1 MITRRLALAAPL
13 ALAACK
19 GASVA
24 QPAAEPVVALKAI
37 APFPVGC
44 VVETANLDD
53 PDFAPL
59 FTRHFS
65 QVTAGFEMKMEVI
78 LPEDVA
84 ITDAWRW
91 ERPDRIA
98 AFCKVNGLRLFGH
111 TLIWYDQTVR
121 AFRDLDGGPRFET
134 EYRRYV
140 DTVCRRYAGA
150 AGWDVVNEPVNEDG
164 VGLRDCLWSKNL
176 GMDEHMLIA
185 FETAA
190 AADPNAV
197 LFLNDYFLETRP
209 RKRLEFMRLAERLLK
224 KGAKLGGL
232 GTQQHLDLDVAP
244 GLSKA
249 AIADLA
255 SLGLPIHVSELDV
268 ALSRKRLELR
278 TREDQLQLQAKLVGE
293 VAEAFV
299 ALPASQRFA
308 FTAFG
313 LRDKDS
319 WLRRP
324 PNAGDGTDSPLL
336 FDDGGQPK
344 PAFEAVVH
352 AIEAAKRP

>member
-19 GASVA
+19 GASLA
-24 QPAAEPVVALKAI
+24 QPASTDIALRSI

-44 VVETANLDD
+44 VVETANLHD
-53 PDFAPL
+53 PAFAPL
-59 FTRHFS
+59 FTRHFN

-84 ITDAWRW
+84 IDDAWRW

-111 TLIWYDQTVR
+111 TLIWYDQTVK

-140 DTVCRRYAGA
+140 DTVCRRYVGA

-232 GTQQHLDLDVAP
+232 GTQQHMDIDVEP

-255 SLGLPIHVSELDV
+255 SLGLPIHISELDV
-268 ALSRKRLELR
+268 GLSRKTLELR
-278 TREDQLQLQAKLVGE
+278 TVTDQLQLQAKLVAE

-299 ALPASQRFA
+299 ALPVAQRFA

-324 PNAGDGTDSPLL
+324 PNAGDGTDQPLL
-336 FDDGGQPK
+336 FDDEGRPK

-352 AIEAAKRP
+352 AIRSAKA

>member
-19 GASVA
+19 GKTAKA
-24 QPAAEPVVALKAI
+24 ADPAAVALKDV

-53 PDFAPL
+53 PAFAPL
-59 FTRHFS
+59 FTAQFD

-84 ITDAWRW
+84 IRDAWRW

-98 AFCKVNGLRLFGH
+98 AFCKDNGLRLHGH
-111 TLIWYDQTVR
+111 TLVWYDQTVR
-121 AFRDLDGGPRFET
+121 AFRDLDGKPNFEA
-134 EYRRYV
+134 EYRRYI
-140 DTVCRRYAGA
+140 DTVCRRYRGA
-150 AGWDVVNEPVNEDG
+150 ASWDVVNEIVNEEG
-164 VGLRDCLWSKNL
+164 TGLRDCLWSKNL

-185 FETAA
+185 FETAH

-197 LFLNDYFLETRP
+197 LFLNDYFLETLP
-209 RKRLEFMRLAERLLK
+209 RKRLEFMRTAERLLK

-232 GTQQHLDLDVAP
+232 GTQSHLDIDVAP

-249 AIADLA
+249 MMADLA

-268 ALSRKRLELR
+268 GLSRKRLELR
-278 TREDQLQLQAKLVGE
+278 TREDQLQLQAQRVAE

-299 ALPASQRFA
+299 ALPARQRFA

-324 PNAGDGTDSPLL
+324 PNAGDGTDAPVL
-336 FDDGGQPK
+336 FDDDGRPK
-344 PAFEAVVH
+344 PAFEAVVN
-352 AIEAAKRP
+352 AVGAAAN

>member
-19 GASVA
+19 GAGVA
-24 QPAAEPVVALKAI
+24 QPAPSTDIALRTV

-53 PDFAPL
+53 PAFAPL
-59 FTRHFS
+59 FTRQFN

-98 AFCKVNGLRLFGH
+98 AFCKVNGLRLHGH
-111 TLIWYDQTVR
+111 TLVWYDQNVR
-121 AFRDLDGGPRFET
+121 AFRDLDGKPSFEPQ
-134 EYRRYV
+134 YRRYI
-140 DTVCRRYAGA
+140 DTVARRYSGA
-150 AGWDVVNEPVNEDG
+150 ASWDVVNEAVNEDG
-164 VGLRDCLWSKNL
+164 VGLRDCIWSKNL

-185 FETAA
+185 FETAH

-197 LFLNDYFLETRP
+197 LFLNDYFLETLP

-232 GTQQHLDLDVAP
+232 GTQSHLDIDVAP

-249 AIADLA
+249 AIKDMA

-268 ALSRKRLELR
+268 GLSRKKLELR
-278 TREDQLQLQAKLVGE
+278 TVNDQLQLQAQRVAE

-299 ALPASQRFA
+299 ALPAKQRFA

-324 PNAGDGTDSPLL
+324 PNAGDGTDQPLL
-336 FDDGGQPK
+336 FDDEGRPK
-344 PAFEAVVH
+344 PAFEALVH
-352 AIEAAKRP
+352 AIGAGKA

>member
-24 QPAAEPVVALKAI
+24 QPAVTPVALKAV

-53 PDFAPL
+53 PAFAPL

-84 ITDAWRW
+84 IGDAWRW

-111 TLIWYDQTVR
+111 TLVWYDQTVR
-121 AFRDLDGGPRFET
+121 AFRDLDGKPNFDN

-164 VGLRDCLWSKNL
+164 EGLRDCLWSKNL

-232 GTQQHLDLDVAP
+232 GTQQHMDIDVAP

>member
-19 GASVA
+19 GKVA
-24 QPAAEPVVALKAI
+24 AAADPATVALKSI

-44 VVETANLDD
+44 VVETANLRD
-53 PDFAPL
+53 PAFASL
-59 FTRHFS
+59 FTSQFS

-84 ITDAWRW
+84 IGDAWSW
-91 ERPDRIA
+91 ERPDMIWD
-98 AFCKVNGLRLFGH
+98 FCKANKLRLHGH
-111 TLIWYDQTVR
+111 TLVWYDQTVR
-121 AFRDLDGGPRFET
+121 AFRDLDGKASFGA
-134 EYRRYV
+134 EYRRYI

-150 AGWDVVNEPVNEDG
+150 AGWDVVNEQINEDG
-164 VGLRDCLWSKNL
+164 TGLRDTLWSKNL

-185 FETAA
+185 FETAH

-197 LFLNDYFLETRP
+197 LFLNDYFLETKP

-232 GTQQHLDLDVAP
+232 GTQSHIDIDVAP

-249 AIADLA
+249 AIKDLA
-255 SLGLPIHVSELDV
+255 SLGLPIHLSELDV
-268 ALSRKRLELR
+268 GLSRKKLELR
-278 TREDQLQLQAKLVGE
+278 TVTDQLQLQAQRVAE

-299 ALPASQRFA
+299 ALPPAQRYA
-308 FTAFG
+308 FSVWG

-324 PNAGDGTDSPLL
+324 PNGGDGTDQPLL
-336 FDDGGQPK
+336 FDDEGRPK
-344 PAFEAVVH
+344 PAFEALVH
-352 AIEAAKRP
+352 AIEAQTKP

>member
-19 GASVA
+19 GAGNA
-24 QPAAEPVVALKAI
+24 QPAGGPTVALKSI

-53 PDFAPL
+53 PAFAPL

-84 ITDAWRW
+84 IGDAWRW

-98 AFCKVNGLRLFGH
+98 AFCTVNGLRLHGH
-111 TLIWYDQTVR
+111 TLVWYDQTVR
-121 AFRDLDGGPRFET
+121 AFRDLDGKPSFGT
-134 EYRRYV
+134 EYRRYI
-140 DTVCRRYAGA
+140 DTVCRRYPA
-150 AGWDVVNEPVNEDG
+150 AGWDVVNEQIDEEG
-164 VGLRDCLWSKNL
+164 TGLRDTLWSKNL

-185 FETAA
+185 FETAH

-197 LFLNDYFLETRP
+197 LFLNDYFLEIKP

-224 KGAKLGGL
+224 KGCKLGGL
-232 GTQQHLDLDVAP
+232 GTQQHMDIDVAP

-255 SLGLPIHVSELDV
+255 SLGLPIHISELDV
-268 ALSRKRLELR
+268 GLSRKRLELR
-278 TREDQLQLQAKLVGE
+278 TREDQLQLQAKLVAE

-299 ALPASQRFA
+299 ALPAKQRYA

-336 FDDGGQPK
+336 FDDEGRPK
-344 PAFEAVVH
+344 PAFEAVVD
-352 AIEAAKRP
+352 AIGAAKKA